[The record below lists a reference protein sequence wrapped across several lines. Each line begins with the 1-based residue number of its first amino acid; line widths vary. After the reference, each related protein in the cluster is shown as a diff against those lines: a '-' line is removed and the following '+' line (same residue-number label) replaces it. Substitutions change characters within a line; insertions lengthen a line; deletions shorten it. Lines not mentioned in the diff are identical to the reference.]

1 MKDFLF
7 FSTRI
12 PIGCL
17 ILLIST
23 NLFAQPNIE
32 WQKCLGGS
40 GVDEG
45 LQVKATTDGGYIVT
59 GKTLSNDG
67 DVSGNHGVSDFWVVK
82 LDSIGAIEWQKTYG
96 GSNHDRSYSIDQTA
110 DGGYVVAGHTAS
122 NNGDVSGN
130 HGDLD
135 CWVLKLSNSGAIE
148 WQKTLGGSDWDEAW
162 SVRQTIDGG
171 YILAGRTRSNDGD
184 VSGNHGA
191 FDFWMVKMDGSGS
204 IEWQRCLGGSADDIA
219 YSVKQSMEGGYVVA
233 GETAS
238 LNGDVTGLHGST
250 DFWVVKLDPEGA
262 MEWQKTLG
270 STSLDR
276 PNDIYPTHDGGYVVV
291 GIASWNDGDVS
302 GNHGG
307 FDYWVVKLDELGKV
321 NWQKSLGGSNEDY
334 AQSVQQTSDGGY
346 ILAGSTPSTDG
357 DVVGNDG
364 GVDFWIVQLSP
375 EGEIRWQKTLG
386 GMQAD
391 RALSIQQSNDGGYI
405 VAGYTQSTNNG
416 DVSGFH
422 GTQDYWVVK
431 LSPESVN
438 TEELPTHPE
447 SVEIYPNP
455 ATQTVLLKIPSEEA
469 PLQVRVMD
477 LVGREMIRQTIS
489 KDDALGVSFLPKG
502 VYLVVV
508 TTRDGKVYTGKLQ
521 KE

>member
-1 MKDFLF
+1 MKNILVFA
-7 FSTRI
+7 TRI
-12 PIGCL
+12 PIGCV

-23 NLFAQPNIE
+23 PLFAQPNIE

-82 LDSIGAIEWQKTYG
+82 LDSTGAIDWQKTYG

-135 CWVLKLSNSGAIE
+135 CWVLKLSSLGAIE

-162 SVRQTIDGG
+162 SVRQTTDGG
-171 YILAGRTRSNDGD
+171 YIVAGRTRSNDGE

-191 FDFWMVKMDGSGS
+191 FDFWVVKLDDLGS
-204 IEWQRCLGGSADDIA
+204 IEWQKCLGGSSDDIG
-219 YSVKQSMEGGYVVA
+219 YSVRQAQDGGYIVT

-250 DFWVVKLDPEGA
+250 DYWVVKLDPSGSI
-262 MEWQKTLG
+262 EWQKTLG
-270 STSLDR
+270 SSSLDR

-291 GIASWNDGDVS
+291 GIASWNDGNVT
-302 GNHGG
+302 GNHGE
-307 FDYWVVKLDELGKV
+307 FDYWVVKLDELGKIQ
-321 NWQKSLGGSNEDY
+321 WQKSLGGSDQDFAQSVQQTYDGGYIIAGNTRSEDGDVLDNDGGQDIWLVQLTPEGEIRWQKAIGGTGGERAY
-334 AQSVQQTSDGGY
+334 SVQQTSDGGFV
-346 ILAGSTPSTDG
+346 L
-357 DVVGNDG
+357 VG
-364 GVDFWIVQLSP
+364 F
-375 EGEIRWQKTLG
+375 
-386 GMQAD
+386 
-391 RALSIQQSNDGGYI
+391 
-405 VAGYTQSTNNG
+405 TQSNNG
-416 DVSGFH
+416 DVSGFQ
-422 GTQDYWVVK
+422 GVQDYWVVK
-431 LSPESVN
+431 LSPEPVS
-438 TEELPTHPE
+438 TEEVLTHSE
-447 SVEIYPNP
+447 SLEIFPNP
-455 ATQTVLLKIPSEEA
+455 ACQSVFLKIPAAEEA
-469 PLQVRVMD
+469 LSVRTYD
-477 LVGREMIRQTIS
+477 SFGREMMRQTIS
-489 KDDALGVSFLPKG
+489 KDATVEVSSLPKG
-502 VYLVVV
+502 VFLVVV
-508 TTRDGKVYTGKLQ
+508 TSRAGKVYVGKLR